1 MLLCPT
7 PKPNVRLPKWLCAAF
22 WTGGLRRHRPEEMLL
37 TPPEVEV
44 DDGKE
49 AADLEEVGLDDEGVE
64 APETNAAI
72 GGPGN
77 V

>member
-1 MLLCPT
+1 
-7 PKPNVRLPKWLCAAF
+7 
-22 WTGGLRRHRPEEMLL
+22 MLL

-44 DDGKE
+44 DEGKE
-49 AADLEEVGLDDEGVE
+49 GADLEEVGLDEEGVE